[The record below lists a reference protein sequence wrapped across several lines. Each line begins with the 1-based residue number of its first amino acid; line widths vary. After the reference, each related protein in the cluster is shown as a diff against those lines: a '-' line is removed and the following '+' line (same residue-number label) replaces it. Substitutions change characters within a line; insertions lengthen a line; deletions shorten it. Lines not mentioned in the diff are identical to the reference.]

1 MAVNVVADKAKGEK
15 SGEPGKDGEGKASQG
30 GFSLERSAKLFE
42 RAKERIPGGVN
53 SPVRACK
60 SVGANPIFIASAD
73 GAYMFDEDEH
83 QYIDYVGSWGPMILG
98 HRHPSV
104 LTAIEDA
111 ITRGTSYGAPSRLE
125 VEMAETICQLVP
137 SVEMVRMVNS
147 GTEACMS
154 AIRLA
159 RAFTKRELVI
169 KFDGCYHGHAD
180 SFLVKA
186 GSGLATLGL
195 SEATSSPGV
204 PTQFTG
210 LTLSLPYNDVDALR
224 QAFAQKSN
232 EIACVIIEPVVGNSG
247 VIVPTAEFLK
257 CLTGLCK
264 ESGALLI
271 FDEVMTGFRLALGGA
286 QERFSVKPDL
296 TCFGKVIGGGLPVGA
311 YGGRKEI
318 MCMVAPEGPVYQA
331 GTLSGNPLAMAAGLA
346 QLRYLRSAKVY
357 ETLSRITDE
366 LAEGLTA
373 LLKEKNVKGQVV
385 HVPGML

>member
-210 LTLSLPYNDVDALR
+210 LTLSLPYNDVDAL
-224 QAFAQKSN
+224 
-232 EIACVIIEPVVGNSG
+232 
-247 VIVPTAEFLK
+247 
-257 CLTGLCK
+257 
-264 ESGALLI
+264 
-271 FDEVMTGFRLALGGA
+271 
-286 QERFSVKPDL
+286 
-296 TCFGKVIGGGLPVGA
+296 
-311 YGGRKEI
+311 
-318 MCMVAPEGPVYQA
+318 
-331 GTLSGNPLAMAAGLA
+331 
-346 QLRYLRSAKVY
+346 
-357 ETLSRITDE
+357 
-366 LAEGLTA
+366 
-373 LLKEKNVKGQVV
+373 
-385 HVPGML
+385 